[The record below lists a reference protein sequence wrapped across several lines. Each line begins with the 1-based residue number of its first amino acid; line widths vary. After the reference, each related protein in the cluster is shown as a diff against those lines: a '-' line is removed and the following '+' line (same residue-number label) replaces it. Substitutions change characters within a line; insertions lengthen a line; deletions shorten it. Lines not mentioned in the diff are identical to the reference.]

1 MKKEDDKYKEQ
12 QQELHSHLK
21 GAFQKMQPKEAA
33 PAALKKQV
41 FDTLDTIQLVADMAD
56 LFTVKFTQTES
67 QLVGLLDETEPDEP
81 IEKPDDESS
90 SMEGK

>member
-1 MKKEDDKYKEQ
+1 MKKEDDKYNQ
-12 QQELHSHLK
+12 QGQELRSHLK

-33 PAALKKQV
+33 PETLKKQV
-41 FDTLDTIQLVADMAD
+41 FGTLDTIQLVADMAD

-67 QLVGLLDETEPDEP
+67 QLVELLDETQLDEP

-90 SMEGK
+90 NKEEK

>member
-1 MKKEDDKYKEQ
+1 MKKEDDKYNQ
-12 QQELHSHLK
+12 QGQELHDHLK
-21 GAFQKMQPKEAA
+21 DEFQKMKPKEAA
-33 PAALKKQV
+33 PVALKKQV

-81 IEKPDDESS
+81 IEKPDDESPNK
-90 SMEGK
+90 EKK